1 MSRNILETILG
12 GIVLLVAAGF
22 VIFAFNTTS
31 VSTSDGYRLTA
42 AFDNATGIN
51 IGSDVRLAGLKV
63 GTVTSQAIDPQTFQA
78 RLEFSIDERIQLP
91 EDSSARI
98 VPEGLLGSNYV
109 DLEPGGSTINLAD
122 GAAIQFT
129 QGAVNLADLLGR
141 FVFSE
146 GGGEDG
152 GN

>member
-146 GGGEDG
+146 GGGEGG

>member
-31 VSTSDGYRLTA
+31 VRTSDGYRLTA
-42 AFDNATGIN
+42 AFDNAAGIN
-51 IGSDVRLAGLKV
+51 VGSDVRLAGLKI
-63 GTVTSQAIDPQTFQA
+63 GTVTES
-78 RLEFSIDERIQLP
+78 SIDAQSFMAQLELSIDDSIQLP

-98 VPEGLLGSNYV
+98 VPDGLLGSNFV
-109 DLEPGGSTINLAD
+109 ELEPGGSVVNLSN
-122 GAAIQFT
+122 GGAIQFT

-141 FVFSE
+141 FVFSQDGPD
-146 GGGEDG
+146 GGG
-152 GN
+152 N

>member
-31 VSTSDGYRLTA
+31 VSTGDGYRLTA

-122 GAAIQFT
+122 GAVIQFT

-146 GGGEDG
+146 GGGEGG

>member
-1 MSRNILETILG
+1 
-12 GIVLLVAAGF
+12 LLVAAGF

-63 GTVTSQAIDPQTFQA
+63 GTVTSQAIDPQSFQA
-78 RLEFSIDERIQLP
+78 RLELSIDERIQLP

-109 DLEPGGSTINLAD
+109 ELEPGGSTINLAD
-122 GAAIQFT
+122 GASIQFT

-146 GGGEDG
+146 GDG
-152 GN
+152 GGGN